1 MTNKDEED
9 AANATVSSGDDVP
22 SLLQPRRR
30 RSSLPVGP
38 ERPSPPPQ
46 LR

>member
-1 MTNKDEED
+1 MTKKDEED
-9 AANATVSSGDDVP
+9 AATNATVSSDDVP

-30 RSSLPVGP
+30 RSPLPVRP
-38 ERPSPPPQ
+38 ERPPP